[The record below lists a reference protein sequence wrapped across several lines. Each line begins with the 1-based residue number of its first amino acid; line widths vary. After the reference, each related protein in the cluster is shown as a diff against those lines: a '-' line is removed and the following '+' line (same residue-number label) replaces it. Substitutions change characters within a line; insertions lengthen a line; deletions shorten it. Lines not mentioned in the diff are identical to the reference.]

1 MAIRLERLR
10 VREALN
16 ARDVAV
22 RRLAEACTSVRQKT
36 EALAALREEKEAL
49 LRRLRR
55 EDGSADDENKDA
67 TSANAKPE
75 STGDVRMRLV
85 ACLKTIE
92 NKLAS
97 MKISEGY
104 GTTNESEDDYRVSP
118 SISVQQFS

>member
-49 LRRLRR
+49 LLRLRR
-55 EDGSADDENKDA
+55 EDGGANDENRD
-67 TSANAKPE
+67 TTNPIAKPE

-85 ACLKTIE
+85 GCLKAIE

-97 MKISEGY
+97 MKISEGN

>member
-16 ARDVAV
+16 ARDIAV

-49 LRRLRR
+49 QRRLRR
-55 EDGSADDENKDA
+55 EDGGADDENRD
-67 TSANAKPE
+67 TTGSIAKLE
-75 STGDVRMRLV
+75 STSDVRMRLV
-85 ACLKTIE
+85 GCLKAIE

-97 MKISEGY
+97 MKISEGN
-104 GTTNESEDDYRVSP
+104 GATNESEDDYRVSP
-118 SISVQQFS
+118 FISF

>member
-49 LRRLRR
+49 QRRLRR
-55 EDGSADDENKDA
+55 EDGGTDDENKDIA
-67 TSANAKPE
+67 GANAKPE
-75 STGDVRMRLV
+75 STNDVRMRLV

-97 MKISEGY
+97 MKISEGN
-104 GTTNESEDDYRVSP
+104 GMANESEDDYRVNLFVSL
-118 SISVQQFS
+118 